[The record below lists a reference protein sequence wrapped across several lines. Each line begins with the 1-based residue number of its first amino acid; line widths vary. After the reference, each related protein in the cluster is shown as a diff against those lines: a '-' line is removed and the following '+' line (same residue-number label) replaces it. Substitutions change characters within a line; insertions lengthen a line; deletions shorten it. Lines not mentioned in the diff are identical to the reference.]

1 MAAGML
7 VAAVAHGGVLRR
19 VRGRERERDRGE
31 ERAQGESERA
41 SRGKVGVIHV
51 ALGADSSSGKQAGG
65 DRTRARARRPR
76 ARPPGKGEDD
86 REEPLVGWAGQLQCW
101 AGW

>member
-1 MAAGML
+1 M
-7 VAAVAHGGVLRR
+7 
-19 VRGRERERDRGE
+19 
-31 ERAQGESERA
+31 
-41 SRGKVGVIHV
+41 HV

-65 DRTRARARRPR
+65 GRTRARTRRPR

-101 AGW
+101 AGWWRQVSFLSSLFSELFLFSIFL